1 MSKEIVNSPG
11 PPSNLVLCKTDTQG
25 VFLLELNR
33 PEKLNALSKQLLKSL
48 ETLLQA
54 AKEDARVHCVVLAGS
69 QKAFS
74 VGADI
79 HDFALRGLE
88 SYLDPE
94 RLEGWRAIEEF
105 PKPIIA
111 AVNGYAIGGGAEL
124 AMVCD
129 IVIAGENAKFG
140 QGEIAIGSIPGDGGT
155 QRLPR
160 FVGKSLAMQM
170 ILTGQTIDASQAL
183 RAGLVSEVTPS
194 DQTVT
199 RALEIARRIAELPT
213 LAVQMAKEAV
223 LKAFELPLSEGL
235 AHERKLVG
243 KTFQTEDRAE
253 GLKAFLEKRKP
264 KFTGR

>member
-1 MSKEIVNSPG
+1 MSEEIVNTPRT
-11 PPSNLVLCKTDTQG
+11 PSDLVLCKTDQQG

-33 PEKLNALSKQLLKSL
+33 PEKLNALNKQLLKSL
-48 ETLLQA
+48 EALLRVAHSNPQ
-54 AKEDARVHCVVLAGS
+54 VHCVVLTGS
-69 QKAFS
+69 QKSFS

-79 HDFALRGLE
+79 HDFAKRGLQ
-88 SYLDPE
+88 SYLDRE
-94 RLEGWRAIEEF
+94 RLEGWRAIEQF
-105 PKPIIA
+105 SKPIIA

-124 AMVCD
+124 AMICD
-129 IVIAGENAKFG
+129 VVIAGENAKFG

-199 RALEIARRIAELPT
+199 RALEIARRIAALPT

-223 LKAFELPLSEGL
+223 LKAFELPLSKGL
-235 AHERKLVG
+235 AHERALVE

-253 GLKAFLEKRKP
+253 GLKAFLEKRTP

>member
-1 MSKEIVNSPG
+1 MSKEIVNSPAS
-11 PPSNLVLCKTDTQG
+11 PSDLVLCNTDTQG

-54 AKEDARVHCVVLAGS
+54 AKEDPRVHCVVLTGS

-79 HDFALRGLE
+79 HDFAQRGLE

-94 RLEGWRAIEEF
+94 RLEGWRAIEQF

-111 AVNGYAIGGGAEL
+111 AVNGYAIGGGVEL

-140 QGEIAIGSIPGDGGT
+140 QGEITIGSIPGEGGT

-183 RAGLVSEVTPS
+183 RAGLVSEVTAS
-194 DQTVT
+194 DQTVS
-199 RALEIARRIAELPT
+199 RALEIARRIAELPM
-213 LAVQMAKEAV
+213 LAVQMAKQAV

-235 AHERKLVG
+235 AHERELVE